1 MTKPFKTVNIYEF
14 TEKHNLKTKLSDL
27 GLPDEHEI
35 NEVISLMKSYNK
47 SEAEI
52 CVWFQTTNSW
62 LGGEKPINYIE
73 YAEGDYLVYVAEQ
86 YVLPTMHG

>member
-1 MTKPFKTVNIYEF
+1 MSTKLKTISTYEF
-14 TEKHNLKTKLSDL
+14 AEKHNLKTKLSDL
-27 GLPDEHEI
+27 GLPDEDEI

-62 LGGEKPINYIE
+62 LGCEKPINYIKH
-73 YAEGDYLVYVAEQ
+73 AEGDYLVYAAKQ
-86 YVLPTMHG
+86 HVLPIMHG

>member
-1 MTKPFKTVNIYEF
+1 MTKLKTVNIYEF
-14 TEKHNLKTKLSDL
+14 AEKHNLKTKLSDFDL
-27 GLPDEHEI
+27 TDEGKI

-62 LGGEKPINYIE
+62 LGGEKPIKYIE
-73 YAEGDYLVYVAEQ
+73 YGEGDYLVYAAKQ
-86 YVLPTMHG
+86 HVLPIMHG

>member
-1 MTKPFKTVNIYEF
+1 MKQFKTVSIYKF
-14 TEKHNLKTKLSDL
+14 AEKHNLKTKLSDL
-27 GLPDEHEI
+27 GLPDEYEI

-52 CVWFQTTNSW
+52 CVWFQTVNSW
-62 LGGEKPINYIE
+62 LGGEKPINYVK

-86 YVLPTMHG
+86 YVLPIIHG

>member
-1 MTKPFKTVNIYEF
+1 MSTKLKTVSIYEF
-14 TEKHNLKTKLSDL
+14 AEKHNLKTRLSDL
-27 GLPDEHEI
+27 GLPDEYEI
-35 NEVISLMKSYNK
+35 NEAIGLMKSHNK

-62 LGGEKPINYIE
+62 LGGEKPINYIA

-86 YVLPTMHG
+86 YVLPVMHG

>member
-1 MTKPFKTVNIYEF
+1 MKPFKTVSIYEF
-14 TEKHNLKTKLSDL
+14 AEKHNLKTKLSDL
-27 GLPDEHEI
+27 GLPDEYEI

-62 LGGEKPINYIE
+62 LGGEKPINYVK

-86 YVLPTMHG
+86 YVLPIIHG